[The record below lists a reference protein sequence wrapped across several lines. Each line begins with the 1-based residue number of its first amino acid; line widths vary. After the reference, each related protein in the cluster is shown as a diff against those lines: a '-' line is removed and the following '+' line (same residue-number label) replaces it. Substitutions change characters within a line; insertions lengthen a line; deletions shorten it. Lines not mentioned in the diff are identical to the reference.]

1 MTCLIFLKKEMNNV
15 NLKKKKIKTDA
26 FNKLEEEK
34 RRQKKCELSEKNKVL
49 FNYWIRNLGW

>member
-34 RRQKKCELSEKNKVL
+34 RRQKKCELSEKSKVL
-49 FNYWIRNLGW
+49 FNY